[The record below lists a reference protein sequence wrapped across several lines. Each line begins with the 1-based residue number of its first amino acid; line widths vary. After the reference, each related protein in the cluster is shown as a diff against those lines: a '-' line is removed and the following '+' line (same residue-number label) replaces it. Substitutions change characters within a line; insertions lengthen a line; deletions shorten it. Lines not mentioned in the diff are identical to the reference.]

1 MPLLSVVSLALA
13 LAATAA
19 GVVLFGRGVYVLVR
33 NMSVGRPAPDRTGQ
47 PARRVWLS
55 LAQAVGHQ
63 AFRGRPLIRA
73 AHWLVMVSF
82 PVLVLTLLGSY
93 GQLVSPTFHLP
104 LVGQW
109 PGFTWLVEFFAWGGT
124 LGIVALMVV
133 RTMTGR
139 GRPADL
145 APDAAPATA
154 TPEAPATATPD
165 AASPASPTKTTSP
178 TAATSPTPAPSVSP
192 VGTRFTLSRFLGS
205 SWWQARYVEWTVLGV
220 VVCVLVLRALEWA
233 YAANL
238 FEAYWQLPGGV
249 QGTEPRPLQP
259 LGTDGGSLPGPDA
272 VSDVAAPAAPSKWA
286 YPLTWFLGEVLRG
299 LPLPTL
305 QAAITLT
312 ALAKILISTAWFA
325 VVGLS
330 PAMGV
335 AWHRFLAF
343 INIFGRRELDGSKA
357 LGAAS
362 PLLVDGTP
370 LTPELT
376 DELDDDA
383 VLGTGTIADFTWKGL
398 LDFSTCT
405 ECGRCQEV
413 CPAWNTGKPLSPK
426 LFVMALR
433 DHHHAVAPFMR
444 AAAALG
450 AQVDDVASGLS
461 VDAADRAE
469 AAGRGAAG
477 EASSMSVS
485 VHDSDLLGA
494 LMAAG
499 AAPEA
504 GELTAAQI
512 ASQGLPNVVGAAIT
526 PEVLWSCTNC
536 GACTHQCP
544 VDIEHVDHIVNL
556 RRHQVLMES
565 AFPSELG
572 KVFRGLETKGNPWN
586 AAARKRM
593 EWAKGL
599 DFEVP
604 VLGEDVEDA
613 TGVDFVMFVGCA
625 GAFEDRAKKT
635 TAAIAELLHIAGVSF
650 AVLGSGEG
658 CSGDPARR
666 AGNEVL
672 FQMLASANIEAL
684 QEAKATRIIVSCAHC
699 FNTIAREYPQ
709 LGGKFEV
716 LHHTQV
722 LNALVREGRLR
733 PVPPPAGQAR
743 QVTFH
748 DPCFLGR
755 HNQVYAPPRELLE
768 ASTGSAQ
775 VVEMPRNRDNAMCC
789 GAGGARVWMEES
801 LGVSI
806 GATRAAEAASTG
818 AQVVATAC
826 PFCTTMLT
834 DGSNK
839 NAGTDGQALE
849 VRDVAHL
856 MLEAVRRGQAAQD

>member
-19 GVVLFGRGVYVLVR
+19 GVVLFARGAAVLVR
-33 NMSVGRPAPDRTGQ
+33 NMRLGRPAPERTR
-47 PARRVWLS
+47 PPLRRAWLS

-73 AHWLVMVSF
+73 AHWVVMVSF

-93 GQLVSPTFHLP
+93 GQLVNPSFHLP

-109 PGFTWLVEFFAWGGT
+109 PVFTWLAEFFAWAGT

-133 RTMTGR
+133 RSLTGR
-139 GRPADL
+139 GRPADA
-145 APDAAPATA
+145 APDAAP
-154 TPEAPATATPD
+154 D
-165 AASPASPTKTTSP
+165 AASTTAAPETP
-178 TAATSPTPAPSVSP
+178 TATTATAAPA
-192 VGTRFTLSRFLGS
+192 GTRFRLSRFLGS
-205 SWWQARYVEWTVLGV
+205 SWWQARYVEWTILGV
-220 VVCVLVLRALEWA
+220 VVCVLALRALEWA

-238 FEAYWQLPGGV
+238 FEAYWLLPGGA
-249 QGTEPRPLQP
+249 QGSGGPAFNPY
-259 LGTDGGSLPGPDA
+259 GTDPAAPLAHSLPVDA
-272 VSDVAAPAAPSKWA
+272 PAPAAPSKWV
-286 YPLTWFLGEVLRG
+286 YPLTWFLGEALRG
-299 LPLPTL
+299 LSLPTL

-343 INIFGRRELDGSKA
+343 VNIYGRRELDGSKA
-357 LGAAS
+357 LGPVA

-426 LFVMALR
+426 LLVMSLR
-433 DHHHAVAPFMR
+433 DHHHAAAPFMR

-450 AQVDDVASGLS
+450 TQVDDVAAGPSA
-461 VDAADRAE
+461 DAADLAAAE
-469 AAGRGAAG
+469 DRG
-477 EASSMSVS
+477 EAGGASATPASI
-485 VHDSDLLGA
+485 HGSDLLGA
-494 LMAAG
+494 LMAVG

-504 GELTAAQI
+504 RELTARQI
-512 ASQGLPNVVGAAIT
+512 ASQGLPNVVGSAIT

-599 DFEVP
+599 DFDVP

-613 TGVDFVMFVGCA
+613 TEVDFVMFVGCA

-635 TAAIAELLHIAGVSF
+635 TAATAQLLHIAGVSF
-650 AVLGSGEG
+650 AVLGSSEG

-672 FQMLASANIEAL
+672 FQLLASANIEAL
-684 QEAKATRIIVSCAHC
+684 QEAKAKRIIVSCAHC

-709 LGGKFEV
+709 LGGSFEV

-722 LNALVREGRLR
+722 LNTLVREGRLR

-755 HNQVYAPPRELLE
+755 HNQVYTPPRELLAA
-768 ASTGSAQ
+768 ASGGAQ

-834 DGSNK
+834 DGTNK
-839 NAGTDGQALE
+839 NAGSDGQALE
-849 VRDVAHL
+849 VRDVAQL
-856 MLEAVRRGQAAQD
+856 MLEAVRRGQEQES